1 MFCNKCGKELSE
13 RAKFCPQC
21 GGAADEERIDNVKDE
36 QQEEAKTFADAV
48 QEVSDK
54 STDTAA
60 PAVTIAEM
68 EAEQGGVATAE
79 KEEQPEEQ
87 PPEKV
92 EESVSEEVMPEFENN
107 VPEKKSKKGIII
119 GASAAVAVAG
129 VAAVGYFGFSNE
141 IMHLFMG
148 DAGFAQ
154 MVDGKS
160 VEYLCGGEKI
170 ETQQIDTV
178 FADYVE
184 QMFYGTEAAPV
195 TDTNALTDQIF
206 SLYGDSSIAVTAEL
220 DPGMLLSLF
229 DSEGSFSDMKFEALI
244 EAVQGDDC
252 DRISY
257 ILTENGERVL
267 GADSYLQGDKIAML
281 MPELTAQSFISTII
295 PEETEEPEEE
305 AKERVEFSDAE
316 MKRIREGLVNI
327 YKDTVAESEIEYT
340 KSGTDLVLADCVV
353 DSERV
358 IICISS
364 EGFSGMVQE
373 MRDFL
378 KNDEYLRNYYVQ
390 ATGEDVSE
398 YENKF
403 AEDESEAATA
413 TQITIENYYTD
424 HAEVTGKKIIVT
436 ETDEESGNTFEM
448 SFETTLGNA
457 DLHIGD
463 EEFRID
469 FTQRKTEKGCGIMEF
484 IATDAE
490 NETPFVLEID
500 YSGVGVA
507 EYCGQPVNTGK
518 YTIKVSEKDK
528 FIDSILESTSADDYD
543 SDMMEETLPDSGMD
557 LSSIAGMLKDIV
569 IEVNTECD
577 GNSIESSFTLEI
589 PLFFDII
596 FTSEIAPL
604 EAEKPVMPD
613 CTDAIELDE
622 DFDMAEYE
630 DLQKEINENLLKLAD
645 KSKIIGMII
654 DKEEIEDNLEK
665 LSVSESFKVHY
676 GAYSD
681 EIRENADLVAEE
693 IRTAFL
699 SAIEKGSENI
709 TADDKYTAYT
719 NAYNSVTGLKARF
732 YFDENGEIHIID
744 DGGYYFVDF
753 ENVKEYFDESRCP
766 KKLYAEFISGALLE
780 NGGVNVI
787 YTDNPDDL
795 PDGLPTI
802 YNYMDRLY
810 EHGTGNLNNEKDD
823 FIMGTSAELAE
834 GISVSERNMGDI
846 EICNEISMVLAE
858 EAVRF
863 FELKGDN
870 YFKESF
876 VENGPE
882 SFCIVLS
889 CSTGWG
895 EPGTAYVNG
904 EWTDADRLFNEPFSY
919 TQRSFQDYLN
929 RNGNK
934 YYIDGAWCD
943 ILFLKK
949 DGRYEVAGV
958 VTIPSPD
965 NYDEISLNYYDNADV
980 LPTAENLNNGT
991 FGKWNYYDPVK
1002 PYKEGL
1008 FYYNGTSYT
1017 LGSYCVSTGM
1027 PLDTDSADGT
1037 DEKSGDMN
1045 VCAQDMHLL
1054 ISWLWDEYGLP
1065 YNSEMHSKEFIEMSV
1080 DFDSDK
1086 MAARFFYGEDGQL
1099 RVLDRGAFYF
1109 LDEQK
1114 LAAADTGFRNVY
1126 VEIHAS
1132 DPLMSEFTVTVVST
1146 ENPDKL
1152 PSALPD
1158 KFCFA
1163 DGCFDWDNDGIKDGF
1178 RVGTYPVLTDGASTL
1193 ESEIDSLIP
1202 DVETYNGYAETIGLA
1217 AEEFFSSK
1225 PQEFYINNSVTV
1237 LKLERTDGS
1246 WSVVGFA
1253 KDRKN
1258 MAVTELFAEDISAEF
1273 IALLNDKAADG
1284 RDIYA
1289 EIFVSSYYTVPHG
1302 QNESGS
1308 YMYAGDVKVA
1318 GVSVFPSKDIRG
1330 VSEYAIPSIVDYC
1343 DSFSYGWNS
1352 EHGNM
1357 PYVSGIICGD
1367 NIIPCGTYCCST
1379 GASLINKNAILE
1391 YHYPEG

>member
-1 MFCNKCGKELSE
+1 MFCNNCGKELSE

-21 GGAADEERIDNVKDE
+21 GVAADREEVSE
-36 QQEEAKTFADAV
+36 TEEVQQEETKTFADIM
-48 QEVSDK
+48 QE
-54 STDTAA
+54 TAS

-68 EAEQGGVATAE
+68 EAEQGGAATTE
-79 KEEQPEEQ
+79 KEEQPVNQPEEQ
-87 PPEKV
+87 PPEQV
-92 EESVSEEVMPEFENN
+92 EAPASEGIIPETEENK
-107 VPEKKSKKGIII
+107 PEKKSKKGIII
-119 GASAAVAVAG
+119 GAAAAVVVIG
-129 VAAVGYFGFSNE
+129 GAAAGYFCFSNE
-141 IMHLFMG
+141 VMRFFMG

-154 MVDGKS
+154 VVEGKS
-160 VEYLCGGEKI
+160 LEYICGGEL
-170 ETQQIDTV
+170 ETDRIDAAL
-178 FADYVE
+178 ADYVE
-184 QMFYGTEAAPV
+184 QIFYGEEAASV
-195 TDTNALTDQIF
+195 TDTNSLTEQIF
-206 SLYGDSSIAVTAEL
+206 SVYGDSSIAMTAEL
-220 DPGMLLSLF
+220 DPGMLLSII
-229 DSEGSFSDMKFEALI
+229 DTEGTFSNFSIETLI

-267 GADSYLQGDKIAML
+267 GADSYLQGDKIAVL
-281 MPELTAQSFISTII
+281 MPELTSQSFIVSTAQ
-295 PEETEEPEEE
+295 EETDETV
-305 AKERVEFSDAE
+305 KTERAEFDEAE

-327 YKDTVAESEIEYT
+327 YKNTVSEAEIEYT
-340 KSGTDLVLADCVV
+340 KSGTDLVLADCAV

-358 IICISS
+358 IICISAES
-364 EGFSGMVQE
+364 FNGMVQE
-373 MRDFL
+373 MSDFL
-378 KNDEYLRNYYVQ
+378 KNDEYLSNYYVQ
-390 ATGEDVSE
+390 ATGEDISE
-398 YENKF
+398 YEKKF
-403 AEDESEAATA
+403 DENEYDSA
-413 TQITIENYYTD
+413 TQIIIENYYTD
-424 HAEVTGKKIIVT
+424 HAEVTGKKIIL
-436 ETDEESGNTFEM
+436 TDTDAESGKTFEM
-448 SFETTLGNA
+448 SFETTLGNC
-457 DLHIGD
+457 DLHMGD
-463 EEFRID
+463 EEFYID
-469 FTQRKTEKGCGIMEF
+469 FTQRKTDEGCGKMEITF
-484 IATDAE
+484 ADAE
-490 NETPFVLEID
+490 KNIPFVLDVE

-507 EYCGQPVNTGK
+507 EYCGQSVNTGK

-528 FIDSILESTSADDYD
+528 FIDSILKGASSVDDEYD
-543 SDMMEETLPDSGMD
+543 SDMMEETLPGTGMD
-557 LSSIAGMLKDIV
+557 LSSMASMLKNIV

-577 GNSIESSFTLEI
+577 GSSIASSFTLEI
-589 PLFFDII
+589 PMFFDII
-596 FTSEIAPL
+596 FTSEITSL

-613 CTDAIELDE
+613 CTDAIQLDD
-622 DFDMAEYE
+622 DFDMAEHE
-630 DLQKEINENLLKLAD
+630 ELQKEIYENLLKLAD
-645 KSKIIGMII
+645 KSEIIGMIA
-654 DKEEIEDNLEK
+654 EYAGIEDEIAK

-681 EIRENADLVAEE
+681 EIRENADDVAGE

-709 TADDKYTAYT
+709 TLDDNYIAYT
-719 NAYNSVTGLKARF
+719 YAYNSGEELKARF
-732 YFDENGEIHIID
+732 YFDENGEIKIID

-753 ENVKEYFDESRCP
+753 EKIREYMGKSECP
-766 KKLYAEFISGALLE
+766 KNLYAEFISGVLLE
-780 NGGVNVI
+780 GGAVNII
-787 YTDNPDDL
+787 YTDNPDDIPEVM
-795 PDGLPTI
+795 PDM
-802 YNYMDRLY
+802 YNYMDGLY
-810 EHGTGNLNNEKDD
+810 EWGNGNLNNEKDD
-823 FIMGTSAELAE
+823 FIIGTSEELAE
-834 GISVSERNMGDI
+834 GISVSERNTGDI
-846 EICNEISMVLAE
+846 ETCNDISMVLAE
-858 EAVRF
+858 EAMRF

-980 LPTAENLNNGT
+980 LPTAEDLKNGT
-991 FGKWNYYDPVK
+991 FGKWNYYDSAK

-1027 PLDTDSADGT
+1027 PLDADSTDDT
-1037 DEKSGDMN
+1037 DQESEDMN

-1132 DPLMSEFTVTVVST
+1132 DPLMSEFTVTAVST
-1146 ENPDKL
+1146 ENPDML
-1152 PSALPD
+1152 PSAMPD

-1163 DGCFDWDNDGIKDGF
+1163 DGCFDWDSSGMKDGF
-1178 RVGTYPVLTDGASTL
+1178 RVGTYPVLTDGVSTL
-1193 ESEIDSLIP
+1193 EQEIHSLIP

-1217 AEEFFSSK
+1217 AEEFFGSK
-1225 PQEFYINNSVTV
+1225 PQEFYINDSVTV
-1237 LKLERTDGS
+1237 LKLERTNGS
-1246 WSVVGFA
+1246 WNIAGFA
-1253 KDRKN
+1253 KDEKN

-1273 IALLNDKAADG
+1273 TALLNDKAADG

-1302 QNESGS
+1302 LNETGS
-1308 YMYAGDVKVA
+1308 YMYAGEMRVA
-1318 GVSVFPSKDIRG
+1318 GVSVFPSKDIGG
-1330 VSEYAIPSIVDYC
+1330 VSKYAIPSIVDYC

-1357 PYVSGIICGD
+1357 PYISGIICGD
-1367 NIIPCGTYCCST
+1367 SIIPCGTYCCST